1 MVCMNLG
8 LDIRTL
14 CLIMVFLSGTYCV
27 GLLIKQHSQPQTT
40 GVRTLF
46 YAILLFMIGFS
57 LLSFGNDINLWVS
70 KILSNATIAGGFCLI
85 VLSLCQLRQ
94 SPKHYA
100 VSSGLALLITIA
112 ALIYFTFIAPSTNA
126 RVIVMS
132 LYITLC
138 SLASIKVINVGTAKD
153 PSSALKLLLVVLIL
167 HSVFMMYRIWFT
179 LNEGNIGDFLY
190 AGSVHQFAIIITALL
205 ISTLGFTYSW
215 ILNTRL
221 MQSLYSSS
229 LKDSLTQVYNRGAM
243 TELIPREIIR
253 NTRFNNSISFIIL
266 DIDHFKEINDRYGHQ
281 TGDRVLNG
289 IGRLLLNELRG
300 HDLAFRYGGE
310 EFLIVLPETNFDG
323 ACQVAEKLR
332 LLIERQR
339 FWLKQPKPIT
349 ASFGVS
355 LHQKENSL
363 ARTVKQAD
371 IALYYAKE
379 HGRNAVGC
387 FDQNHNS
394 SSLADEAYLLG
405 TSSH

>member
-1 MVCMNLG
+1 MNLG

-14 CLIMVFLSGTYCV
+14 CLIMVLLSGTYCI
-27 GLLIKQHSQPQTT
+27 GLLIKQHAQPKTT

-46 YAILLFMIGFS
+46 YAIFLFMIGFS
-57 LLSFGNDINLWVS
+57 LISFGNDINLWVS
-70 KILSNATIAGGFCLI
+70 KVLSNTTIAGGFSLI
-85 VLSLCQLRQ
+85 VLSLSQLRQ
-94 SPKHYA
+94 SPKYYA
-100 VSSGLALLITIA
+100 GFTGLLLVLTVV
-112 ALIYFTFIAPSTNA
+112 ALILYTFIIPSTNA
-126 RVIVMS
+126 RVVVMS

-138 SLASIKVINVGTAKD
+138 SFIGVHVIKVGKTKD
-153 PSSALKLLLVVLIL
+153 VPAALRLLVVVLIL
-167 HSVFMMYRIWFT
+167 HSMFMIYRIWFT
-179 LNEGNIGDFLY
+179 LHEGNIEDFLH
-190 AGSVHQFAIIITALL
+190 AGSIHQFAIIVTAILL
-205 ISTLGFTYSW
+205 STLGFTYSW
-215 ILNTRL
+215 VLNSRL

-394 SSLADEAYLLG
+394 SSLVNEAYLLG

>member
-1 MVCMNLG
+1 MNLG

-100 VSSGLALLITIA
+100 VSSGLALLITIS

-138 SLASIKVINVGTAKD
+138 SLASIKVINVGTTKD
-153 PSSALKLLLVVLIL
+153 PSSALRLLLVVLIL

-190 AGSVHQFAIIITALL
+190 AGSIHQFAIIITALL

-339 FWLKQPKPIT
+339 FWLKQPKTIT

-394 SSLADEAYLLG
+394 SSMVDEAYLLG